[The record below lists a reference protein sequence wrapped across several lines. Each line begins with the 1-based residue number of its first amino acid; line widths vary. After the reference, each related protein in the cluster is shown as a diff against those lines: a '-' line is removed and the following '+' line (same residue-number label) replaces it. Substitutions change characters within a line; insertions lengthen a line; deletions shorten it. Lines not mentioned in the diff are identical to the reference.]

1 MLPLLAEDDAE
12 SLLDGEVL
20 HLGPAGLGTSHV
32 GGELRVGQRFQ
43 DVSDHRLAFAPDREH
58 LIE

>member
-1 MLPLLAEDDAE
+1 
-12 SLLDGEVL
+12 
-20 HLGPAGLGTSHV
+20 
-32 GGELRVGQRFQ
+32 LRVGQRFQ